1 VSRIGCGLTSGL
13 VVVASAFS
21 GFYWGAPY
29 VLQYLGISES
39 AHGSALFPLLLVC
52 VACTLIG
59 LLIGLFLYPLVLRP
73 MLSPIE
79 YWAWMDGE
87 RKIKYPRYKSCFG
100 MVVGIRVW
108 AEGKERCEKLLM

>member
-1 VSRIGCGLTSGL
+1 MSRIGCGLTSGL

-87 RKIKYPRYKSCFG
+87 RKIKYPPGINHVLEWWSVFVYGPKEKNGARSC
-100 MVVGIRVW
+100 
-108 AEGKERCEKLLM
+108 